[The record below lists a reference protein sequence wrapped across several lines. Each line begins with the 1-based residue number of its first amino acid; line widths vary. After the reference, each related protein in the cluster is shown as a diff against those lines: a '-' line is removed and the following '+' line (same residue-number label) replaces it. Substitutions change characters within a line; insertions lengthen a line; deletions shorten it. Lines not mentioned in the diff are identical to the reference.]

1 MDASSEKKLPETT
14 PPVNENEDQR
24 WIRQT
29 LEGDPEAFGKLVLK
43 HHPLL
48 FHMACRVLKNPVE
61 AEDVVQEGFI
71 EAYRHLAEFKQHSR
85 FSTWMYTIVLN
96 RIRNILRHSKVLHV
110 YSLDIRRATR
120 DGHYP
125 VEVMEKSPSLEES
138 LQNKMELEAMKRA
151 AQSLPPKYQD
161 IFSLYYFDNY
171 SIAEIAQKL
180 NRPPVTIKVYLHRA
194 RKLLHK
200 DLHKTPTKALSSLA
214 RTAEPRGSASSGE

>member
-1 MDASSEKKLPETT
+1 MLESQGQTPRSTPTT
-14 PPVNENEDQR
+14 HDGEDQEL
-24 WIRQT
+24 IRAT
-29 LEGDPEAFGKLVLK
+29 LQGDPEAFGKLVVK

-71 EAYRHLAEFKQHSR
+71 EAFRHLSEFKQHSR

-125 VEVMEKSPSLEES
+125 VEVMEKSPSLDET
-138 LQNKMELEAMKRA
+138 LQNKLELEAMQRA
-151 AQSLPPKYQD
+151 AKALPPKYQD
-161 IFSLYYFDNY
+161 IFTLYYFQNH
-171 SIAEIAQKL
+171 SIADIAKLL

-194 RKLLHK
+194 RKLLYR
-200 DLHKTPTKALSSLA
+200 DLNKTAAKSLSF
-214 RTAEPRGSASSGE
+214 R

>member
-1 MDASSEKKLPETT
+1 MSDPHTLAPRVPSAHDG
-14 PPVNENEDQR
+14 EDQEL
-24 WIRQT
+24 IRAT
-29 LEGDPEAFGKLVLK
+29 LQGDPEAFGKLVVK

-71 EAYRHLAEFKQHSR
+71 EAYRHLSEFKQHSR

-125 VEVMEKSPSLEES
+125 MEVMEKGPALEDT
-138 LQNKMELEAMKRA
+138 LQHKLELEAMQRA
-151 AQSLPPKYQD
+151 AKALPPKYQD
-161 IFSLYYFDNY
+161 IFTLYYFQNH
-171 SIAEIAQKL
+171 SIADIAKML

-194 RKLLHK
+194 RKLLYR
-200 DLHKTPTKALSSLA
+200 DLNKASTKLVSVQ
-214 RTAEPRGSASSGE
+214 

>member
-1 MDASSEKKLPETT
+1 MDLPSEKVMPEAPLT
-14 PPVNENEDQR
+14 EAQEDQK
-24 WIRQT
+24 WIYDT
-29 LEGDPEAFGKLVLK
+29 LHEHPEAYGKLVQK

-96 RIRNILRHSKVLHV
+96 RIRNILRHSKVLRI

-125 VEVMEKSPSLEES
+125 VEVVEKAPSLEDT
-138 LQNKMELEAMKRA
+138 LQNKLEL
-151 AQSLPPKYQD
+151 
-161 IFSLYYFDNY
+161 
-171 SIAEIAQKL
+171 
-180 NRPPVTIKVYLHRA
+180 
-194 RKLLHK
+194 
-200 DLHKTPTKALSSLA
+200 
-214 RTAEPRGSASSGE
+214 

>member
-1 MDASSEKKLPETT
+1 MTNTNT
-14 PPVNENEDQR
+14 PPEPSAALPAQDTDDQQ
-24 WIRQT
+24 WIRET
-29 LEGDPEAFGKLVLK
+29 LHGNPEAFGKLVQK

-96 RIRNILRHSKVLHV
+96 RIRNILRHSKVLRV

-120 DGHYP
+120 DGHFP
-125 VEVMEKSPSLEES
+125 VEVVEKSPSLEDS
-138 LQNKMELEAMKRA
+138 LQNKLELEAMQRA
-151 AQSLPPKYQD
+151 AKALPPKYQD
-161 IFSLYYFDNY
+161 IFALYYFNNH
-171 SIAEIAQKL
+171 SIADIAKML

-194 RKLLHK
+194 RKLLYK
-200 DLHKTPTKALSSLA
+200 DLN
-214 RTAEPRGSASSGE
+214 RTAVKSLSLR